1 MSAMRTQWGLWRGLI
16 AAAAIVVFSLGCS
29 LVWWASCAAA
39 QEPADADQRL
49 HVAVHLAD
57 AEEDLSRLIELGFEP
72 DLTLPQLGR
81 AQGWVGAERIDALRA
96 AEGVI
101 EVRAPHYA
109 LYARGSA
116 ISEGD
121 AALGAASARERFGVD
136 GSGVRVAIISDGV
149 RGLEAAQQHGDAPGL
164 SEALAFGSASL
175 ERGSE
180 GTAMIELVHDLAP
193 GAELFF
199 GAVLTDLDMIAAVN
213 YFAQRVDVIVDD
225 VGFLYPDDQQS
236 EVSRNTAAAMAR
248 PDWPLR
254 AYITAAGNWARTHWA
269 GRFAAGG
276 DASAAALGLRN
287 PGPLH
292 EWSPGETI
300 NRFHLERGARVVV
313 SLHWNE
319 PWQRAEH
326 DFDLYL
332 LNERGVVVA
341 SSTRRQAIDTLN
353 PEEII
358 TYVNRGA
365 AARFGLVVQNW
376 RGAAAA
382 LELELFA
389 LRRSGSA
396 AMEALEFATS
406 ASSLLAQSD
415 AGGGVITVA
424 AIAHDQVGLDRT
436 AQYSS
441 RGPTNNGA
449 AKPDI
454 AAVDGVRVSGVT
466 DFGSRFFG
474 TSAAA
479 PHIAAVAALV
489 LEAQPA
495 LLAADGGTAAIERRL
510 LRELLLETAIDIG
523 PAGLDSFSG
532 AGRLDAE
539 AALQAAQGRVARVT
553 SAADN
558 GEGTLRAAIERV
570 NAGEADHITFDG
582 GVAQRVITLE
592 SPLPALER
600 AGATLDGAGW
610 RLDAAAVE
618 LGVAIEAADATLAGL
633 EIVGAAEAGA
643 RISGVN
649 ARILDLRAARNGH
662 GLIVAAAD
670 AALDNVVVVGSR
682 SHGVVV
688 RAGGSGQL
696 RRSRIG
702 VERSGAANGNGGAGV
717 FVEAEAG
724 AWIVGAAEPPP
735 RDALDAP
742 APIAPLHLRELQTRA
757 GGQHLL
763 RGVLLI
769 DGLPA
774 PRGTRVDLWLDRR
787 PAGSASVGQ
796 AGRFEAAVAGP
807 GTLIRFSVQDTA
819 IEERID
825 FQPGGDSRHLLRL
838 SGSRRSPEIEEGN
851 RIAHNLGP
859 ALAIADGASA
869 ALRGNEIWSNSGGWI
884 GRDGGEPAA
893 PRINALT
900 FTRGAA
906 QLRGL
911 AANAASVDLYAARGD
926 EIPRYLATAPVVDG
940 DVYIAGFDPGG
951 ADRFWLIAH
960 DAAGGVLAASRGWS
974 AAAPP
979 VITAVSPPVG
989 GYAGGEPI
997 TIIGERFRIADQPPR
1012 VFIGGAEAPLRS
1024 VENERV
1030 VVDAPATDWIGPT
1043 DVTVLRSDGRLATLR
1058 SAYAYDQL
1066 RRVALRGGW
1075 NATAWLGPPT
1085 RITAAIAPISHLA
1098 RRVFAWDAAS
1108 QEWLGFS
1115 PDLPAALNTL
1125 RQLPTGAVL
1134 WIYIDGADHVIW
1146 PQPLGGG

>member
-1 MSAMRTQWGLWRGLI
+1 MRTRRGLWRRLI
-16 AAAAIVVFSLGCS
+16 AAAAIAVFSLGCS

-39 QEPADADQRL
+39 QESADAGQRL
-49 HVAVHLAD
+49 HVAVWLAD
-57 AEEDLSRLIELGFEP
+57 TEADLSRLIELGFEP

-81 AQGWVGAERIDALRA
+81 AQGWIGAERIDALRA

-149 RGLEAAQQHGDAPGL
+149 RGLEAAQQHGDAPAL

-193 GAELFF
+193 GAELSF

-213 YFAQRVDVIVDD
+213 YFAERVDVIVDD

-236 EVSRNTAAAMAR
+236 EVSRNTAAALAN

-254 AYITAAGNWARTHWA
+254 AYVTAAGNWARTHWA
-269 GRFAAGG
+269 GRFAAGD

-300 NRFHLERGARVVV
+300 NRFHLERGARVVI

-319 PWQRAEH
+319 PWRRAEH

-332 LNERGVVVA
+332 LNERGVIVA

-358 TYVNRGA
+358 AYVNRGA

-382 LELELFA
+382 LELEVFA

-396 AMEALEFATS
+396 AMEALEFATG

-424 AIAHDQVGLDRT
+424 AIAHDQAGLDRT

-479 PHIAAVAALV
+479 PHIAAVAALL

-510 LRELLLETAIDIG
+510 LRELLLDTAIDIG
-523 PAGLDSFSG
+523 PDGLDSFSG

-539 AALQAAQGRVARVT
+539 AALEAAQGRVARVA
-553 SAADN
+553 SAADS

-570 NAGEADHITFDG
+570 NAGEADHIAFDG
-582 GVAQRVITLE
+582 RVEQRVITLE
-592 SPLPALER
+592 SPLPALQR
-600 AGATLDGAGW
+600 ASATLDGAGW
-610 RLDAAAVE
+610 RLDAAAVD
-618 LGVAIEAADATLAGL
+618 LGLALEAADATLAGL
-633 EIVGAAEAGA
+633 EIVGAAEVGA

-649 ARILDLRAARNGH
+649 ALILNLRAARNGH

-688 RAGGSGQL
+688 RAGGSGL
-696 RRSRIG
+696 LSGSRIG
-702 VERSGAANGNGGAGV
+702 VERSGAANGNGGAGI
-717 FVEAEAG
+717 FVEADAG
-724 AWIVGAAEPPP
+724 TWIVGAAEPPP
-735 RDALDAP
+735 RGALDAP
-742 APIAPLHLRELQTRA
+742 APIAPLRLQELHTRS

-787 PAGSASVGQ
+787 PAGSTTVGQ

-807 GTLIRFSVQDTA
+807 GTLIRFSVQDAA

-838 SGSRRSPEIEEGN
+838 SSSGRQPAFEGGN

-859 ALAIADGASA
+859 GLAIADGASA
-869 ALRGNEIWSNSGGWI
+869 ALRGNEIWSNGGGWLA
-884 GRDGGEPAA
+884 RGGAELAT
-893 PRINALT
+893 PRITTLT
-900 FTRGAA
+900 FTHGAA

-911 AANAASVDLYAARGD
+911 AANAASVDLYAARGT
-926 EIPRYLATAPVVDG
+926 EIPRYLATVPVVDG
-940 DVYIAGFDPGG
+940 NVQIAGFDPGG

-960 DAAGGVLAASRGWS
+960 DAAGGALAASRGWS

-997 TIIGERFRIADQPPR
+997 TIIGERFRIADQMPR

-1024 VENERV
+1024 VGNERI
-1030 VVDAPATDWIGPT
+1030 VVDAPAADWIGPT

-1108 QEWLGFS
+1108 QEWLAFS
-1115 PDLPAALNTL
+1115 PDLPAALNSL
-1125 RQLPTGAVL
+1125 RRLPTGAVL

>member
-1 MSAMRTQWGLWRGLI
+1 M
-16 AAAAIVVFSLGCS
+16 
-29 LVWWASCAAA
+29 
-39 QEPADADQRL
+39 
-49 HVAVHLAD
+49 
-57 AEEDLSRLIELGFEP
+57 
-72 DLTLPQLGR
+72 
-81 AQGWVGAERIDALRA
+81 
-96 AEGVI
+96 
-101 EVRAPHYA
+101 
-109 LYARGSA
+109 
-116 ISEGD
+116 
-121 AALGAASARERFGVD
+121 
-136 GSGVRVAIISDGV
+136 
-149 RGLEAAQQHGDAPGL
+149 
-164 SEALAFGSASL
+164 
-175 ERGSE
+175 
-180 GTAMIELVHDLAP
+180 
-193 GAELFF
+193 
-199 GAVLTDLDMIAAVN
+199 
-213 YFAQRVDVIVDD
+213 
-225 VGFLYPDDQQS
+225 
-236 EVSRNTAAAMAR
+236 
-248 PDWPLR
+248 
-254 AYITAAGNWARTHWA
+254 
-269 GRFAAGG
+269 
-276 DASAAALGLRN
+276 
-287 PGPLH
+287 
-292 EWSPGETI
+292 
-300 NRFHLERGARVVV
+300 
-313 SLHWNE
+313 
-319 PWQRAEH
+319 
-326 DFDLYL
+326 
-332 LNERGVVVA
+332 
-341 SSTRRQAIDTLN
+341 
-353 PEEII
+353 
-358 TYVNRGA
+358 
-365 AARFGLVVQNW
+365 
-376 RGAAAA
+376 
-382 LELELFA
+382 
-389 LRRSGSA
+389 
-396 AMEALEFATS
+396 
-406 ASSLLAQSD
+406 
-415 AGGGVITVA
+415 
-424 AIAHDQVGLDRT
+424 
-436 AQYSS
+436 
-441 RGPTNNGA
+441 
-449 AKPDI
+449 
-454 AAVDGVRVSGVT
+454 
-466 DFGSRFFG
+466 
-474 TSAAA
+474 
-479 PHIAAVAALV
+479 
-489 LEAQPA
+489 
-495 LLAADGGTAAIERRL
+495 
-510 LRELLLETAIDIG
+510 
-523 PAGLDSFSG
+523 
-532 AGRLDAE
+532 
-539 AALQAAQGRVARVT
+539 
-553 SAADN
+553 
-558 GEGTLRAAIERV
+558 
-570 NAGEADHITFDG
+570 
-582 GVAQRVITLE
+582 
-592 SPLPALER
+592 
-600 AGATLDGAGW
+600 
-610 RLDAAAVE
+610 
-618 LGVAIEAADATLAGL
+618 AIEAADATLAGL

-696 RRSRIG
+696 SGSRIG

-742 APIAPLHLRELQTRA
+742 APIAPLHLQELQTRA

-819 IEERID
+819 IEERVD
-825 FQPGGDSRHLLRL
+825 FRPGGDSRHLLRL

-960 DAAGGVLAASRGWS
+960 DAAGGALGASRGWS

-1024 VENERV
+1024 VENDRI
-1030 VVDAPATDWIGPT
+1030 VVDAPAAEWVGPA